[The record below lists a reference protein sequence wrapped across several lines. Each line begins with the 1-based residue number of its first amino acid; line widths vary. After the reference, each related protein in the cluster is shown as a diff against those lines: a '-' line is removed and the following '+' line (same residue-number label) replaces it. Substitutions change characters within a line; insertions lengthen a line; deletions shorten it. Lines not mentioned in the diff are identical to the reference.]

1 MRKQNDEFKASLS
14 NIRELP
20 NYLERINQ
28 NIINIE
34 KKIQK
39 ENKFSLNKSTS
50 RRNIKENL
58 TEANE
63 IQNIIKTSVDG
74 INQVLTERKKKQIN
88 IEIPNQPKIYQRP
101 IKNKINSRYQ
111 EVKTAPNENLKAKDT
126 SKSPH
131 KNYQFK
137 PKVKK
142 ENKKIFIPKNEIAK
156 SSHIKSGNINT
167 NSISTNS
174 NIYNKS
180 FPQDAT
186 ASDIMKLMLFFNEY
200 LINTNLIK
208 DNFST
213 DDISLM
219 NSYSLFLSNTIHSI
233 SKTKSESKKEEISI
247 KEKKVVKI
255 QRKWR
260 EHKISKIAKS
270 KSNIKTELKNMLITN
285 FIENEGFIALKLI
298 GLMNTSIDTFISL
311 KSKEDL
317 TNQLIDINLCSLS
330 KEREH
335 ELYKKFI
342 TYTLTIKKENYL

>member
-39 ENKFSLNKSTS
+39 ENKISLNKSTS

-111 EVKTAPNENLKAKDT
+111 EVKTAPNEIVKVKDK

-131 KNYQFK
+131 KTYQFK

-142 ENKKIFIPKNEIAK
+142 DNKKIFIPKNEISK
-156 SSHIKSGNINT
+156 STHIKSGGNI
-167 NSISTNS
+167 
-174 NIYNKS
+174 
-180 FPQDAT
+180 
-186 ASDIMKLMLFFNEY
+186 
-200 LINTNLIK
+200 
-208 DNFST
+208 
-213 DDISLM
+213 
-219 NSYSLFLSNTIHSI
+219 
-233 SKTKSESKKEEISI
+233 
-247 KEKKVVKI
+247 
-255 QRKWR
+255 
-260 EHKISKIAKS
+260 
-270 KSNIKTELKNMLITN
+270 
-285 FIENEGFIALKLI
+285 
-298 GLMNTSIDTFISL
+298 
-311 KSKEDL
+311 
-317 TNQLIDINLCSLS
+317 
-330 KEREH
+330 
-335 ELYKKFI
+335 
-342 TYTLTIKKENYL
+342 

>member
-74 INQVLTERKKKQIN
+74 INQVLTERKKKQIK

-213 DDISLM
+213 NDISLM
-219 NSYSLFLSNTIHSI
+219 NSYSLFLSNTIRSI

>member
-39 ENKFSLNKSTS
+39 ENKIALNKSTS

-111 EVKTAPNENLKAKDT
+111 EVKTAPNEIVKVKDK

-131 KNYQFK
+131 KTYQFK

-142 ENKKIFIPKNEIAK
+142 DNKKIFIPKNEISK
-156 SSHIKSGNINT
+156 STHIKSGGNIN
-167 NSISTNS
+167 TNS

-180 FPQDAT
+180 FPQDAK

-208 DNFST
+208 DNFSI
-213 DDISLM
+213 DDISIM
-219 NSYSLFLSNTIHSI
+219 NSYSSFLSKTIRSISI
-233 SKTKSESKKEEISI
+233 SKKENKKEEISI
-247 KEKKVVKI
+247 KEKKVIKI

-311 KSKEDL
+311 KSKEEL
-317 TNQLIDINLCSLS
+317 TSQLIDINLCSLS
-330 KEREH
+330 SESKH

>member
-74 INQVLTERKKKQIN
+74 INQVLTDRKKKQIN

-111 EVKTAPNENLKAKDT
+111 EVKTAPNENLKSKDT

-131 KNYQFK
+131 KTYQFK

-180 FPQDAT
+180 YPQDAK

-233 SKTKSESKKEEISI
+233 SKTKSENKKEEITI
-247 KEKKVVKI
+247 KEKKIVKI